1 MTATVFT
8 RLLAAAA
15 CLAAFEAQA
24 QPAPSTGLGALRRIT
39 GACQEETVRFC
50 PALVQSA
57 PSPRDQY
64 ICLKAYKSSLSF
76 NCRSAVNALSPH

>member
-8 RLLAAAA
+8 RLLAAAV
-15 CLAAFEAQA
+15 CLAAISAQA
-24 QPAPSTGLGALRRIT
+24 QPAPATGIGALRRIT
-39 GACQEETVRFC
+39 GACQAETARFC
-50 PALVQSA
+50 PALVQSV

-76 NCRSAVNALSPH
+76 NCRGAVNALSPH